1 MTKPNLKTAEFKE
14 IADWVYE
21 APEHTR
27 TVNGIKLIAEKP
39 EDSTR
44 KIDVK
49 VGNFD
54 FWFASWYS
62 DRNQQLI
69 ASGHPQAIEYKQ
81 YAEAMKLLV
90 DTFGLKLSDEAL
102 DLPADTVE
110 PMSET
115 EKENLQLQAK
125 LEVYQSLLP
134 TPQSVTLNKGA

>member
-39 EDSTR
+39 EDTSR

-62 DRNQQLI
+62 DRNQQII
-69 ASGHPQAIEYKQ
+69 ASGHPSATEYKQ

-90 DTFGLKLSDEAL
+90 DTFGLKVSDEEL
-102 DLPADTVE
+102 DLPADTIE

-134 TPQSVTLNKGA
+134 TPSSVTLNKGA

>member
-1 MTKPNLKTAEFKE
+1 MAKPNLKTAEFTE

-27 TVNGIKLIAEKP
+27 TVNGVKLIADKP
-39 EDSTR
+39 DEGNR
-44 KIDVK
+44 KIDVRVDK
-49 VGNFD
+49 YE
-54 FWFASWYS
+54 FWFASWYH
-62 DRNQQLI
+62 DRNTGFI
-69 ASGHPQAIEYKQ
+69 ACGHPQAIEYKQ
-81 YAEAMKLLV
+81 YAEAMKLIV
-90 DTFGLKLSDEAL
+90 DTFGLKVSDAELELA
-102 DLPADTVE
+102 ADSVE